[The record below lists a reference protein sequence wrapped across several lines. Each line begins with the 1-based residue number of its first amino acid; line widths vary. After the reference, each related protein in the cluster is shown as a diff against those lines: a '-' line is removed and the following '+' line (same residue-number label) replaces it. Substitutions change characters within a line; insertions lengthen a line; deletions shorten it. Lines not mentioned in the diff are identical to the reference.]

1 MTVRG
6 INQACLPALAFF
18 LVTLG
23 SSSTVC
29 RAQTRDHL
37 TPQEVDVVREAQA
50 LDQRIDVFI
59 RAIDRRMLVVSGGAT
74 AASEKQLKKE
84 AEKWGELPA
93 GTRGELIGDIAKI
106 LSEAITNIDDV
117 NTRDEKNPLIAKALR
132 KLATAATRILAQ
144 LKPMQAQAKD
154 DAETIGFELLSKHA
168 EEIVEAAGSLPPP
181 VEKKPKGKNK
191 TEKTKETN

>member
-1 MTVRG
+1 MIIREIVY
-6 INQACLPALAFF
+6 ACLPAIAFV
-18 LVTLG
+18 LLTLG
-23 SSSTVC
+23 SSSPVC

-37 TPQEVDVVREAQA
+37 TPREVEVVQEAQV
-50 LDQRIDVFI
+50 LDHRIDVFI
-59 RAIDRRMLVVSGGAT
+59 RAIDRRMLVLSGGAT

-117 NTRDEKNPLIAKALR
+117 NARDEKNPLIPKALR
-132 KLATAATRILAQ
+132 KLATAASRILDQ
-144 LKPMQAQAKD
+144 LKPMQAQAKN
-154 DAETIGFELLSKHA
+154 DAETMAFELLSKHA
-168 EEIVEAAGSLPPP
+168 EEIVEAAGNLPQL

-191 TEKTKETN
+191 TE